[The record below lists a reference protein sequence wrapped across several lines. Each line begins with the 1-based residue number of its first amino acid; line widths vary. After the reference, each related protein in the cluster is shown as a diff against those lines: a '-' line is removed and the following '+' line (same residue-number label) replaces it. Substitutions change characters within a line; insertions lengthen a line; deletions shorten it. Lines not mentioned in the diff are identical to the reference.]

1 MYYCFHGADVNDQ
14 QVFGDRIDALLRE
27 VGDRGRLPEAVPPA
41 AVAPALAPSPAP
53 ASASTSAAP
62 VRAVAPA
69 PIPALAPAPIPAPTH
84 APEPAP
90 VPAPASTAVI
100 SAATP
105 QRSFTPTL
113 HPSSPSQPA
122 TRQQSSDPLPL
133 IERLLE
139 QDTKARL
146 ELEAQLQ
153 KQQEENEKLREV
165 RHALF
170 LNFLIKHDDL
180 PRQAR
185 NKYEENSNS
194 HGVTQAA
201 IETRIQVAVFVA
213 KEQLAAPQEA
223 ISDEQLSVLQARLEA
238 VHASKLL
245 SDDEFFLL
253 EDLVADFVELQ
264 SLGTITKEM
273 LGTFEAAAKLH
284 KIVILSEKMASD
296 AGFARQIRRKF
307 VS

>member
-1 MYYCFHGADVNDQ
+1 MIPLMMQNHYSPKGWLGLILGTRMWYAMWDAEND
-14 QVFGDRIDALLRE
+14 DDATFERRLDSIVRE
-27 VGDRGRLPEAVPPA
+27 IGDRGKVQVAEAVPPFRE
-41 AVAPALAPSPAP
+41 PTPAP
-53 ASASTSAAP
+53 APAP
-62 VRAVAPA
+62 TAAPA
-69 PIPALAPAPIPAPTH
+69 PAPAPAQVQVRASVPAPTR

-185 NKYEENSNS
+185 NKYEENSKKPWCFHTGCDRDADPS
-194 HGVTQAA
+194 RGICSEGAA
-201 IETRIQVAVFVA
+201 SRTAG
-213 KEQLAAPQEA
+213 
-223 ISDEQLSVLQARLEA
+223 SDL
-238 VHASKLL
+238 
-245 SDDEFFLL
+245 
-253 EDLVADFVELQ
+253 
-264 SLGTITKEM
+264 
-273 LGTFEAAAKLH
+273 
-284 KIVILSEKMASD
+284 
-296 AGFARQIRRKF
+296 
-307 VS
+307 

>member
-1 MYYCFHGADVNDQ
+1 M
-14 QVFGDRIDALLRE
+14 
-27 VGDRGRLPEAVPPA
+27 
-41 AVAPALAPSPAP
+41 
-53 ASASTSAAP
+53 
-62 VRAVAPA
+62 
-69 PIPALAPAPIPAPTH
+69 
-84 APEPAP
+84 
-90 VPAPASTAVI
+90 I

-122 TRQQSSDPLPL
+122 TRQQSSEALPLPL

-194 HGVTQAA
+194 HGVFTQAA